1 MIYVGGHTRT
11 LNNVWRTAD
20 IIASVTVG
28 VYDSTIRKWLSKT
41 SIRKR
46 VPMQKPV
53 LTKKI
58 TKAHLTSSLNNKPQ
72 DFGENSLFTTK
83 SGSFWPIT
91 STINM
96 PLCLQEHHQGSG
108 SVMGWGCFTASQ
120 PGQLGVIDGTPFLL
134 SVAICEKTTHQFV
147 TSSSLGF
154 HSRALIRSTS
164 ASSPGKEKWRNWS
177 GPVTVWM
184 WLRYSGMTLNKPFV
198 LTSPNH
204 GWIETIL
211 DKLHHKSSSVMWKT
225 HCQLSQRLIGYR
237 YWNSSFSVK
246 GL

>member
-134 SVAICEKTTHQFV
+134 SVWKD
-147 TSSSLGF
+147 
-154 HSRALIRSTS
+154 
-164 ASSPGKEKWRNWS
+164 
-177 GPVTVWM
+177 
-184 WLRYSGMTLNKPFV
+184 Y
-198 LTSPNH
+198 
-204 GWIETIL
+204 
-211 DKLHHKSSSVMWKT
+211 SSVCDLKLTWVPQQGTDPEHISEFTRERKMKELKWPSYSLDVIEILWHDFK
-225 HCQLSQRLIGYR
+225 QAIRAYQSKSWLNRNNFR
-237 YWNSSFSVK
+237 
-246 GL
+246 